1 MSLVYT
7 TQLLKVKLGHS
18 LFVSRLTPYETKVTL
33 GRHDR
38 CRSDVTEVT
47 ISVEEIILHSDY
59 GASRRAH
66 DLALIR
72 LSNRVTFSSWILPA
86 CLPSP
91 GNNFIS

>member
-1 MSLVYT
+1 M
-7 TQLLKVKLGHS
+7 
-18 LFVSRLTPYETKVTL
+18 TL

-66 DLALIR
+66 DVALLR
-72 LSNRVTFSSWILPA
+72 LSNRVTFSSWILPI

-91 GNNFIS
+91 GEFYYINFEYLIVSILFLLISHRI